1 MLEISS
7 KNGSRTDPLIGPKV
21 ISRSCQTDDVANDIN
36 SLVTTEKLSDFS
48 ISDKDKDRGSANTH
62 LVLQPKELCS
72 NDELRKGS
80 EHDSLSD
87 TKDKSNGTIGP
98 STSSPGRFNKCYGFV
113 LKNDH
118 YFYAFILF
126 FKLMNCLFQPFH
138 ILL

>member
-21 ISRSCQTDDVANDIN
+21 ISRSCQTDELANDIN
-36 SLVTTEKLSDFS
+36 CLVTTEKISDLS
-48 ISDKDKDRGSANTH
+48 ISDKDKDPSSATNH
-62 LVLQPKELCS
+62 VFLLQKELSS
-72 NDELRKGS
+72 NDELRKES

-98 STSSPGRFNKCYGFV
+98 STSSPGRFNKCYGSV

-118 YFYAFILF
+118 
-126 FKLMNCLFQPFH
+126 
-138 ILL
+138 

>member
-21 ISRSCQTDDVANDIN
+21 ISRSCQTDELANDIN
-36 SLVTTEKLSDFS
+36 GLVTTERISDLS
-48 ISDKDKDRGSANTH
+48 ISDKDKDRGLATNH
-62 LVLQPKELCS
+62 LFLQQKELCS

-98 STSSPGRFNKCYGFV
+98 STSSPGTFSKCY
-113 LKNDH
+113 
-118 YFYAFILF
+118 I
-126 FKLMNCLFQPFH
+126 Q
-138 ILL
+138 